1 MNDSDKERMMGVKRP
16 VIIGVSGGSGS
27 GKTTVSWEIMEHLAG
42 ESVIMLTQDAY
53 YKDQSDMSMDE
64 RKQVNYDHPD
74 AFDTELLVKQLK
86 QLVQYQAIK
95 KPVYDYVEYTRSS
108 ETVLVEPAD
117 VIIVEGVLL
126 FVDPELRSMFDI
138 KVYVDTDDDIRF
150 IRRMQRDIVDRGR
163 SVDSVIEQYL
173 ATVKPMFHRFV
184 EPTKRYADVIVP
196 EGGQNQIAINMMEAQ
211 IRDILNPQR
220 HENNMNDERK
230 RV

>member
-1 MNDSDKERMMGVKRP
+1 MGLKQP
-16 VIIGVSGGSGS
+16 VIIGVTGGSGS
-27 GKTTVSWEIMEHLAG
+27 GKTTVSREIMEHLAG
-42 ESVIMLTQDAY
+42 ESVIMLPQDAY
-53 YKDQSDMSMDE
+53 YNDQSDMSMDE

-74 AFDTELLVKQLK
+74 AFDTKLLVMQLK
-86 QLVQYQAIK
+86 QLVNHQAIQ
-95 KPVYDYVEYTRSS
+95 KPVYDYVKYTRSS

-126 FVDPELRSMFDI
+126 FTDPELRSMFDI

-150 IRRMQRDIVDRGR
+150 IRRMQRDIVERGR
-163 SVDSVIEQYL
+163 SVDSVVEQYL

-220 HENNMNDERK
+220 HETNKN
-230 RV
+230 